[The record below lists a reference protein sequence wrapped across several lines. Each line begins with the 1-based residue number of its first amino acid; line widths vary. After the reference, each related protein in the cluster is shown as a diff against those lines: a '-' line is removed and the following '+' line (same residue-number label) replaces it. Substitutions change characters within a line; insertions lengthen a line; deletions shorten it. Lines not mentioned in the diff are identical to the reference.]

1 MGYRIPE
8 EKVEEVRKSAD
19 IVEVIN
25 EYVQLKKQGR
35 NYIGL
40 CPFHGEK
47 TPSFSVSPD
56 KQLYHCFGCGAGGN
70 VFSFLMELEGLSFV
84 ESVAKLGKKANVEL
98 PSISTDQKKSNEQS
112 VIEAAHE
119 LAMKFYHHILLKTEM
134 GAPGLNYLEQRGF
147 TKEMLDT
154 FQLGFAP
161 NHWDSLTSLLE
172 KRGFNLKA
180 LENAGLLSLREFD
193 GKVFDRFRNRI
204 MFPIWDGQGNVIAFG
219 GRIID
224 DGKPKYLNSPET
236 VLFNKSRTLYG
247 IHLARPSIRKLNQA
261 VLFEGYVDVISA
273 WGAGVLNGIATLGTA
288 LTEEQAKVI
297 RRNAET
303 VILCYD
309 SDEAGIQ
316 ATSRAASILV
326 QAGCYVK
333 VALLPEGQDPD
344 DYIRL
349 NGGEHFKRDIIE
361 SSLTLMS
368 FKMQYLRRGKNLQD
382 EGERMRYI
390 EEVLNEISDLPR
402 AVERDHYLRQIASE
416 FSLSLDALKQEQF
429 RMYRERRNKGEQQQS
444 NVRSFVEVKKR
455 GFEQKK
461 LLPAFHN
468 AERILLAY
476 MMKNAEIAATIQEK
490 VGGAFNIDEYHAI
503 VAHLFAYYGEGY
515 EPNPSLFIERL
526 NDEKLRRVATEV
538 AMLDIREDLSDQELD
553 DYIKKIETY
562 PKWVEIEQK
571 EKEKKEAEKRNDV
584 LLAAQIAMEIIQ
596 MKKDLKR

>member
-8 EKVEEVRKSAD
+8 EKIEEVRKSAD

-70 VFSFLMELEGLSFV
+70 VFSFLMELEGLSFI
-84 ESVAKLGKKANVEL
+84 EAVAMLGKKTNIDI
-98 PSISTDQKKSNEQS
+98 PNINRDKSKSNDQS

-119 LAMKFYHHILLKTEM
+119 LAMKFYHHILLKSDM
-134 GAPGLNYLEQRGF
+134 GAIGLNYLEQRGF
-147 TKEMLDT
+147 TKEMIKT

-172 KRGFNLKA
+172 KRGFNLKTI
-180 LENAGLLSLREFD
+180 EKAGLLSVREFD
-193 GKVFDRFRNRI
+193 GKLFDRFRNRV

-236 VLFNKSRTLYG
+236 ILFNKSRTLYG

-273 WGAGVLNGIATLGTA
+273 WGAGILNGIATLGTA

-316 ATSRAASILV
+316 ATSRAASILI

-344 DYIRL
+344 DYIRVH
-349 NGGEHFKRDIIE
+349 GGEQFKRDIIDG
-361 SSLTLMS
+361 SLTLMS
-368 FKMQYLRRGKNLQD
+368 FKMQYLRRGKNLLD

-402 AVERDHYLRQIASE
+402 AIERDHYLRQLASE
-416 FSLSLDALKQEQF
+416 FSLSLDALKQEQYRMF
-429 RMYRERRNKGEQQQS
+429 REKRDKGGQQKTA
-444 NVRSFVEVKKR
+444 RSFVEVKKHR

-461 LLPAFHN
+461 LLPAYHN
-468 AERILLAY
+468 AERILLAH
-476 MMKNAEIAATIQEK
+476 MMKNAEIAATVQEK

-515 EPNPSLFIERL
+515 EPNPSFFIERL
-526 NDEKLRRVATEV
+526 ADEKLRRVAAEV
-538 AMLDIREDLSDQELD
+538 AMLDISDDLSDQELS

-571 EKEKKEAEKRNDV
+571 EKEKKEAEKQNDV
-584 LLAAQIAMEIIQ
+584 LLAAQIAMEIIR
-596 MKKDLKR
+596 MKQDLKR